1 MFLILGVKQNIAYV
15 ILEVSFGLYCSVYF
29 TPVIEKLSF
38 LFYEHRR
45 YLFLIIRNT
54 CSVKFKLEIC
64 KENKNDHESYYLKM
78 AKEKYSC
85 LIIDGIFVKC
95 TYPHVTN
102 ASVCSTKS
110 VICDE

>member
-1 MFLILGVKQNIAYV
+1 MNIETHAYNLI
-15 ILEVSFGLYCSVYF
+15 
-29 TPVIEKLSF
+29 
-38 LFYEHRR
+38 
-45 YLFLIIRNT
+45 IIRNT
-54 CSVKFKLEIC
+54 CSLKFKLEKC

-95 TYPHVTN
+95 IYPHVTN